1 MADEIQ
7 RLLRIPDKSF
17 FVFGPR
23 GVGKSTWLR
32 RVLPPDS
39 LALDLLRAELFLE
52 LGRDPGNLE
61 ARIGR
66 RPPGSWI
73 CIDEIQK
80 LPTLLDEVHR
90 LIETRRL
97 RFALSGSSARS
108 LQRTGVNLLAGRA
121 ITRSLAPFVSAE
133 LGERFDLSSAL
144 EFGLLPLVA
153 LDPRNAVDTLSAYVH
168 TYVREEL
175 RQEGV
180 IRKIDPFLR
189 FLQIAGQI
197 NGQQINVESIAR
209 DAQVPRTTV
218 DGYFTILVD
227 TLLGHMLPAYRPQ
240 AKVRERAHPKF
251 YWFDP
256 GVARAAA
263 GLLRDPV
270 DAIWRGTALETLVYH
285 ELRVYNHVH
294 GMERP
299 LAFYRTPAGVE
310 IDFLIETRR
319 RTTAAPPRVVCV
331 EVKSSARWKHEWE
344 TPMRALAA
352 SRAVVV
358 DRMVGVYGGREPL
371 TFDGVDVM
379 PVQHFLAALHAGEF
393 F

>member
-108 LQRTGVNLLAGRA
+108 LRRTGVNLLAGRA

-175 RQEGV
+175 REV
-180 IRKIDPFLR
+180 TADL
-189 FLQIAGQI
+189 
-197 NGQQINVESIAR
+197 
-209 DAQVPRTTV
+209 
-218 DGYFTILVD
+218 
-227 TLLGHMLPAYRPQ
+227 LLG
-240 AKVRERAHPKF
+240 ERARARGQFRPAAVEQLVRDHGEGRADNGHRLWCLLVLELWQRLNVDSPTPPTGPE
-251 YWFDP
+251 DA
-256 GVARAAA
+256 ARA
-263 GLLRDPV
+263 LR
-270 DAIWRGTALETLVYH
+270 
-285 ELRVYNHVH
+285 
-294 GMERP
+294 
-299 LAFYRTPAGVE
+299 
-310 IDFLIETRR
+310 
-319 RTTAAPPRVVCV
+319 
-331 EVKSSARWKHEWE
+331 
-344 TPMRALAA
+344 
-352 SRAVVV
+352 
-358 DRMVGVYGGREPL
+358 
-371 TFDGVDVM
+371 
-379 PVQHFLAALHAGEF
+379 
-393 F
+393 